1 MRGIVNDDG
10 INATRRGN
18 GHDLVL
24 ESRTPTPGRPDESYR
39 SQGNI
44 GLVSTSNKKRPAMH
58 AS

>member
-1 MRGIVNDDG
+1 MVNDDG

-24 ESRTPTPGRPDESYR
+24 ESRTPTPGRPDGSYR